1 MSPSTRRRNAPFYPQ
16 THMENFLSARPTIA
30 KLSIPPK
37 TTANLFASLA
47 NRTAHR
53 AHADPGVEHPASQPP
68 VEHLLHQHETQ
79 VELVRENG
87 AVQRIVVVC
96 KCGERIEL
104 DCVY

>member
-1 MSPSTRRRNAPFYPQ
+1 
-16 THMENFLSARPTIA
+16 MENFLPAQPSIA
-30 KLSIPPK
+30 KLSVPPK

-53 AHADPGVEHPASQPP
+53 ASPSPKMEHPTVQPA
-68 VEHLLHQHETQ
+68 VERLPHPHEAQ
-79 VELVRENG
+79 VELVRDHG
-87 AVQRIVVVC
+87 VVQRIVVVC